1 MDKYYFIEVQRF
13 LSVNNMGL
21 DLGRYVEDKY
31 NHAVIHADCM
41 YDIKADITAKM
52 EELQEKYTRCRPFDF
67 RHSIYKDRIRG
78 DHEDISIAANRELG
92 KYVLFL
98 RTTVVNKLNL
108 ETSWNL

>member
-52 EELQEKYTRCRPFDF
+52 EELQNKYAVRLISGTVYTR
-67 RHSIYKDRIRG
+67 IGYVAIMK
-78 DHEDISIAANRELG
+78 ISR
-92 KYVLFL
+92 
-98 RTTVVNKLNL
+98 
-108 ETSWNL
+108 

>member
-31 NHAVIHADCM
+31 NHAVIHANCM
-41 YDIKADITAKM
+41 YGIKADITAKM

-78 DHEDISIAANRELG
+78 DHEDISIAANRELD

-98 RTTVVNKLNL
+98 RTTVVKKLNL